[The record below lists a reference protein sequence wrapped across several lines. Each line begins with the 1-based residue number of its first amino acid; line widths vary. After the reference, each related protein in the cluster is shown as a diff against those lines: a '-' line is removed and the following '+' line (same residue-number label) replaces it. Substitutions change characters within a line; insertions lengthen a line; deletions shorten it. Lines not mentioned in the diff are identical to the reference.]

1 MKIRELYEKG
11 LAILEKSDVPD
22 SSIDT
27 KYIIEYITGISTTRQ
42 MLEADRDVDEDTC
55 SKYFE
60 TIDKRATRYPLQ
72 YITGE
77 QEFMGLIFKVNEHVL
92 IPRQDTEILV
102 ARALEVCENKRV
114 LDMCTGSGCIAISI
128 ASLGK
133 PEKVSA
139 VDISPEAIEVAK
151 NNAKINN
158 VSDKIIFILSDLFDK
173 VEKEED
179 DGRFDVI
186 ISNPPYIA
194 HDTVATLMPEVRD
207 YEPNLALEADN
218 EGLFFYEKIIKESPD
233 YLKKEGMLMFE
244 IGYEQGKAVADM
256 MTNAGFTQV
265 QVVKDYAGLD
275 RVVCGKLL

>member
-27 KYIIEYITGISTTRQ
+27 KYIIEYITGINPTRQ

-55 SKYFE
+55 AKYFDA
-60 TIDKRATRYPLQ
+60 IDKRATRYPLQ

-77 QEFMGLIFKVNEHVL
+77 QEFMGLNFKVNEHVL

-102 ARALEVCENKRV
+102 ARALEFCENKRV
-114 LDMCTGSGCIAISI
+114 LDMCTGSGCIAVSI
-128 ASLGK
+128 ARLGK
-133 PEKVSA
+133 PESVSA
-139 VDISPEAIEVAK
+139 VDISQEAIEVAK

-275 RVVCGKLL
+275 RVVCGKLF